1 MPIRVFHC
9 DDSQP
14 FTRLAWFWLSG
25 CEDIEHVGAAHS
37 AEEALATVVAADPDV
52 VLLDTMGSPNDT
64 AVLEAIRALVPRA
77 RVVVYSGYV
86 NIMQLAVGADAYL
99 AKDDDESEL
108 IAAIRRVA
116 AS

>member
-37 AEEALATVVAADPDV
+37 VEEALATIAAAAPDV

-64 AVLEAIRALVPRA
+64 ALLDAIRRVVPDA
-77 RVVVYSGYV
+77 RVIVYSGYV
-86 NIMQLAVGADAYL
+86 NIMRLTVGADAYL
-99 AKDDDESEL
+99 AKDDDEAEL
-108 IAAIRRVA
+108 LASIRRVA

>member
-25 CEDIEHVGAAHS
+25 CEDIAHVGAAHS
-37 AEEALATVVAADPDV
+37 VEEALATIAAAAPDV
-52 VLLDTMGSPNDT
+52 ILLDTMGSPDDT
-64 AVLEAIRALVPRA
+64 ALLDAIRSLVPSA
-77 RVVVYSGYV
+77 RVIVYSGYV
-86 NIMQLAVGADAYL
+86 NIMRLAGGADAYL
-99 AKDDDESEL
+99 AKDDDEAEL
-108 IAAIRRVA
+108 LAAIRRVA

>member
-14 FTRLAWFWLSG
+14 FTRLAWFWLRG

-37 AEEALATVVAADPDV
+37 AEEALATVAAAEPDV
-52 VLLDTMGSPNDT
+52 VLLDTMGSPND
-64 AVLEAIRALVPRA
+64 ASLLDAIRRLVPDA
-77 RVVVYSGYV
+77 RIVVYSGYV
-86 NIMQLAVGADAYL
+86 NIMRLAVGADAYV
-99 AKDDDESEL
+99 AKSDDEAEL